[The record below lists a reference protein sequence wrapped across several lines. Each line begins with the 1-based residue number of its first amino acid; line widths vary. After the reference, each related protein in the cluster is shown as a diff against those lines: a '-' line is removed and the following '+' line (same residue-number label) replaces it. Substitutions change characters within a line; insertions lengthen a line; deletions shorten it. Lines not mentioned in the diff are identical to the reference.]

1 MKIREWGA
9 ALCMALLAS
18 GCAFNEQAVRV
29 TPQVDVAPGTVGEG
43 VAVRVN
49 VVDERPRTTLGT
61 RGARGV
67 GADLTVEGDLVSI
80 LRGAIET
87 GLQRLSFETT
97 QDPAQER
104 ELRVELRALDYNVL
118 VGFWAG
124 TLKVDT
130 AMKAICRLGGL
141 RPYEEVHRGE
151 FTESVQVVQGAEANN
166 GYVSSSVSQAVNSL
180 LGDQQL
186 MACLAQ

>member
-1 MKIREWGA
+1 LGAHDLLRRRFHPGAVAASISGTGGCRVQGKSMKIREWGA

-61 RGARGV
+61 RGARGG

-104 ELRVELRALDYNVL
+104 ELRVELRALD
-118 VGFWAG
+118 
-124 TLKVDT
+124 
-130 AMKAICRLGGL
+130 
-141 RPYEEVHRGE
+141 
-151 FTESVQVVQGAEANN
+151 
-166 GYVSSSVSQAVNSL
+166 
-180 LGDQQL
+180 
-186 MACLAQ
+186 